1 MTFDSINSNNYKMKT
16 KFNGILTLF
25 LALIVQIS
33 FAQDKTIS
41 GTVSDEAGPLPGVTI
56 LKKGTTQGTETDF
69 DGNYTIS
76 AKVGDI
82 LVFSFVGMKTT
93 ERTVSTSNTINVV
106 MANDNVLDE
115 VVVTALG
122 ASREKKS
129 LGYDVSTVSADRIK
143 EGGETNIVNSLSGK
157 ASGVQITG
165 SSGAAG
171 AASYI
176 KIRGNASLTGNNQP
190 LFVID
195 GIPVTN
201 EGGGGSV
208 DGVALSNRM
217 VDINPDD
224 IESVSILKGGAATAS
239 YGSRAA
245 NGVILITTKS
255 GRLNS
260 SVKIT
265 VNTGIE
271 ISEVNKLPKTN
282 LVYSQGLGSFAGGT
296 SDGFSWGPAISS
308 LGFDAAGNI
317 TDNPANM
324 VPGSQ
329 GTVPSFNNPKNFFQN
344 GVKRTIGASVSG
356 GTESTKYFMSIG
368 NLDEEGIVPLNTFK
382 RNNASL
388 NITTDLNDRLTAG
401 LSLKYANTRGR
412 RIQQGS
418 NTSGLMLGLL
428 RTPPSFD
435 NANGATNPTD
445 PIAYLNPDGTQRN
458 YRNGGGYDNPYWTI
472 NMSPYIDEV
481 NRVITGLNLSYE
493 LTPNIGLNYRG
504 GVDFYARYANEFFA
518 IYSRAAPA
526 GRIIERNND
535 RKEVDHNFF
544 ATFDY
549 DLSNN
554 ITLDATLGY
563 NLNTRNFK
571 GTAVQ
576 GDGLQIQ
583 SFNNI
588 KNASTITATN
598 TTPSEIRTAAVYA
611 DATLGYKDYL
621 FLTLTGRL
629 ESASTFGSSTD
640 DTFFYPSASGSFV
653 FSEAFG
659 IDRDIISFGKLKASY
674 SQIGNQP
681 GFGVTETYYGLGGA
695 SSGWTEGTTFP
706 LNDVTSFTFGDVAGN
721 PSLKPEVLKNFE
733 VGLDM
738 KFINNRFGFEFT
750 YYNNKSEDLILATPV
765 AATSGITNTWI
776 NAGSMSNK
784 GYELEFF
791 TDIIKNDNFKWTLS
805 GTWTKNINK
814 VESLADGVEVISLPG
829 GFVSANGRLV
839 VGEAYGTLYGQQ
851 WEKDAEGNTL
861 VDDNGYPI
869 QAAATGIIGD
879 PNPDWVAGITN
890 SITYKNF
897 NLSFLFDI
905 REGGDIWNGTKG
917 ALYFFGAHADQVPNR
932 GENFVYPGIVKST
945 GLPNTTPIINDWQS
959 YAGGPLSGFTGA
971 SEPFVEDGSWVRL
984 RNVNLSYNF
993 KKEWLENTFIDGLTF
1008 TLTGRNL
1015 ALWTDYTGIDPE
1027 TNLSGSTNSQGL
1039 DYFNMPNTKSYS
1051 FNIKATF

>member
-1 MTFDSINSNNYKMKT
+1 MKT
-16 KFNGILTLF
+16 KFNGIFTLL
-25 LALIVQIS
+25 LALVVQIS
-33 FAQDKTIS
+33 FAQEKMIS
-41 GTVSDEAGPLPGVTI
+41 GTVSDETGVLPGVNII
-56 LKKGTTQGTETDF
+56 LKGTTSGVQTDF
-69 DGNYTIS
+69 DGKYSIK
-76 AKVGDI
+76 AKSGDI
-82 LVFSFVGMKTT
+82 LVFSFIGMKTS
-93 ERTVSTSNTINVV
+93 ERTVGASNSINVV
-106 MANDNVLDE
+106 MVSDNVLDE
-115 VVVTALG
+115 IVVTALG
-122 ASREKKS
+122 ASKEKRS

-171 AASYI
+171 ASSYI

-201 EGGGGSV
+201 EGGGGNVAS
-208 DGVALSNRM
+208 VALSNRM

-245 NGVILITTKS
+245 NGVVLITTKA
-255 GRLNS
+255 GKFNS
-260 SVKIT
+260 NMKIT
-265 VNTGIE
+265 LNTGIE
-271 ISEVNKLPKTN
+271 ISSVNKLPKTN
-282 LVYSQGLGSFAGGT
+282 LTYSQGRNGNYGGN
-296 SDGFSWGPAISS
+296 SGESGSWGPAISS
-308 LGFDAAGNI
+308 LGFDSSGNI
-317 TDNPANM
+317 TSDPLNM
-324 VPGSQ
+324 VAGTQ

-356 GTESTKYFMSIG
+356 GSENTKYFMSIG

-382 RNNASL
+382 RNNISL
-388 NITTDLNDRLTAG
+388 NLTTDLNEKLTAG
-401 LSLKYANTRGR
+401 VSLKYANTKGR

-435 NANGATNPTD
+435 NSNGATDPTD
-445 PIAYLNPDGTQRN
+445 QIAFLNPDGTQRN

-481 NRVITGLNLSYE
+481 NRVIGNLNLNYK
-493 LTPNIGLNYRG
+493 LTPQINLNYRG
-504 GVDFYARYANEFFA
+504 GVDFYSRYRNEFFA
-518 IYSRAAPA
+518 INSRTAPA
-526 GRIIERNND
+526 GRIIEGFND
-535 RKEVDHNFF
+535 RKELDHNLF

-549 DLSNN
+549 NLTEDLDLN
-554 ITLDATLGY
+554 ATLGY
-563 NLNTRNFK
+563 NLNSRSFK
-571 GTAVQ
+571 GTTVQ

-588 KNASTITATN
+588 KNASTITALN
-598 TTPSEIRTAAVYA
+598 TTPSEIRTAAAYV

-621 FLTLTGRL
+621 YLTATGRL
-629 ESASTFGSSTD
+629 ESASTFGANTD
-640 DTFFYPSASGSFV
+640 ETFFYPSLSGSFV
-653 FSEAFG
+653 FSDAFELNS
-659 IDRDIISFGKLKASY
+659 DIISFGKLKASY
-674 SQIGNQP
+674 AQIGNQP
-681 GFGVTETYYGLGGA
+681 GFGVTETYFGLGGA
-695 SSGWTEGTTFP
+695 VSGWTDGTTFP
-706 LNDVTSFTFGDVAGN
+706 LNGVTSFTFGDVAGN
-721 PSLKPEVLKNFE
+721 SALKPEVLKNFE

-750 YYNNKSEDLILATPV
+750 YYDNKSEDLILATPV

-791 TDIIKNDNFKWTLS
+791 ADIIRKDDFKWTLS
-805 GTWTKNINK
+805 GTWTKNVNK
-814 VESLADGVEVISLPG
+814 VESLANGVDVISLPG
-829 GFVSANGRLV
+829 GFNSANGRLV
-839 VGEAYGTLYGQQ
+839 VGEAYGTLYGQK
-851 WEKDAEGNTL
+851 WERDANNNVL

-869 QAAATGIIGD
+869 TAAATGIIGD

-890 SITYKNF
+890 SVTYKNF

-932 GENFVYPGIVKST
+932 GDTFVYPGTVKST
-945 GLPNTTPIINDWQS
+945 GLPNTTPIINDRAS

-984 RNVNLSYNF
+984 RNINLTYRF
-993 KKEWLENTFIDGLTF
+993 EEKWLQNTFIDGLSF
-1008 TLTGRNL
+1008 SLTGRNL

-1027 TNLSGSTNSQGL
+1027 TNLSGGTNSQGL